1 MLSVKLMM
9 DCIGEKEKAAKLQEA
24 DYDTIQQGKVKTHD
38 LGGLN
43 SILEVV
49 EEIIRVFDDQ

>member
-24 DYDTIQQGKVKTHD
+24 DYDTIQ
-38 LGGLN
+38 
-43 SILEVV
+43 
-49 EEIIRVFDDQ
+49 